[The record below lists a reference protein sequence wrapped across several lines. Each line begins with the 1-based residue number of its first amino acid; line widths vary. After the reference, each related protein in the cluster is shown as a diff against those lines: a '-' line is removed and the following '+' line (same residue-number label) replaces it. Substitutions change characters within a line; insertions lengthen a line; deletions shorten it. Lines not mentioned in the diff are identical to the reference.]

1 MQISHGFIK
10 TARLTIAILGMAAVV
25 FSCSSGPD
33 NLGDIPDITNDNGVG
48 DIAAELPGDDVG
60 YDVQHDT
67 IADITADTNDSGT
80 PWPDEVTDAY
90 TPGTI
95 VLDASTDTAA
105 PVELPAGIAV
115 RAGVY
120 NVYGYKWATPEQ
132 IGAMLASLNLDMIGV
147 VESDEAELA
156 TLAASAG
163 YEHFCHSDGGKSLL
177 SRTPL
182 AACISLPLDGGR
194 SIMRTET
201 DVGGVTFAVY
211 VAHTSWDTQGDKE
224 ITQFID
230 EHFVN
235 ETRKHVVMVGDF
247 NDEHLSTQITI
258 IEERLVDAFTAFGWY
273 PGERVTWPSTHF
285 DDTEGSQTIDLI
297 FFRNDFRPIVVAA
310 DAVNLSPVLSDHK
323 PVWAELLYPAN
334 ETQFADELTMNRLD
348 PFRAFP
354 PEADRPANLLLNPGA
369 EDGLDGWQSEGGGVS
384 TDARRGCTALQG
396 EKFFAGFEKGYKPDN
411 GWSSFSQ
418 TVSLEPYAADID
430 AGKGY
435 LMVSGQMVTCPEIES
450 KDGFNSNVAQPYDDA
465 EILVTFEGLEF
476 SAIDH
481 FASKRH
487 DTLKWYPWVKQIPIT
502 PGTRNV
508 KITLNTF
515 KRLDFN
521 GGIDGG
527 FDDIYAGFR
536 SGDSHRVIEGNL
548 LTVEGVELGGGE
560 FSGPPAVAGDL
571 MQMGGWITRAD
582 GSSLSLEPF
591 APRGV
596 SGHGYFFAGDEVGL
610 NPLGNV
616 YEMAFTINLDD
627 YKSLISE
634 NKLALRWG
642 GFIRTNIGQ
651 AEVWMLID
659 LLDRDGNVWARVTGD
674 CVRAAEWLQQEHLTL
689 IPSGI
694 AAVQFKVFASVAV
707 PLDAVFADELFVRPE
722 LVKNQ

>member
-1 MQISHGFIK
+1 MQISNRLIR
-10 TARLTIAILGMAAVV
+10 TAFMGVATLGMATVL
-25 FSCSSGPD
+25 FSCASGPGNPADVFDIAGDSSGGDVAPD
-33 NLGDIPDITNDNGVG
+33 RLGDNV
-48 DIAAELPGDDVG
+48 GDDV
-60 YDVQHDT
+60 QRDT
-67 IADITADTNDSGT
+67 VSDITTDTSDSGT
-80 PWPDEVTDAY
+80 PWPDAVTDTY

-95 VLDASTDTAA
+95 TLDASTDTAA
-105 PVELPAGIAV
+105 PVELPAGITV
-115 RAGVY
+115 RVGAF
-120 NVYGYKWATPEQ
+120 NVYGYNWATPEE
-132 IGAMLASLNLDMIGV
+132 IGAMMAELDLDMMGV
-147 VESDEAELA
+147 IESDGEKLA
-156 TLAASAG
+156 ALAASAG
-163 YEHFCHSDGGKSLL
+163 FEYFCHSDSGKSLM
-177 SRTPL
+177 SNTPL
-182 AACISLPLDGGR
+182 AACVSLPLDGGR

-224 ITQFID
+224 CRQFMD
-230 EHFVN
+230 DHFVN

-258 IEERLVDAFTAFGWY
+258 LEEGIADAFTAFGWY

-297 FFRNDFRPIVVAA
+297 LFRNDFRPVVVAA

-323 PVWAELLYPAN
+323 PVWAELLYPAD
-334 ETQFADELTMNRLD
+334 ETQFADELTMARLD

-354 PEADRPANLLLNPGA
+354 VEADRPANMLVNPGA
-369 EDGLDGWQSEGGGVS
+369 EDGLTGWTSETGGVS
-384 TDARRGCTALQG
+384 VAARRACTALSG
-396 EKFFAGFEKGYKPDN
+396 EKFFAGFEKGYKPDI
-411 GWSSFSQ
+411 GYSSFSQ

-430 AGKGY
+430 ASKGY

-450 KDGFNSNVAQPYDDA
+450 KDGINSNVAQPYDDA